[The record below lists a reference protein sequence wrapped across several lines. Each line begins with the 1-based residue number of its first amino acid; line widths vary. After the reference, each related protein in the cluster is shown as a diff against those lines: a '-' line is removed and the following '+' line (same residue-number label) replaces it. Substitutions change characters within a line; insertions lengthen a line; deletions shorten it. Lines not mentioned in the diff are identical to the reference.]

1 MIFNVPQSKAFS
13 DHTGLFWG
21 PIRYLF
27 LSIFEIFFVRRN
39 IQVNLFHKCLLFAV
53 LISVKNTIW
62 MKLEKRHTYVCG
74 PILNW
79 LNHYDY

>member
-39 IQVNLFHKCLLFAV
+39 IQVNLFHKFLLFAI

-62 MKLEKRHTYVCG
+62 MKLEKGIHMYV
-74 PILNW
+74 
-79 LNHYDY
+79 DQF